1 LIVRGENAIK
11 NILSSSIP
19 NTVNESRIETTLSN
33 LKKNLILEESRGVG
47 GITVYKKAAPA
58 VVLVVTNEGTG
69 TGSIL
74 DNVGHLLTLTNW
86 HVVQGYDR
94 VAIFFKPK
102 KDIELKGEPLYFAKV
117 LKVDQASAN
126 LLILLFK
133 SKA

>member
-1 LIVRGENAIK
+1 M
-11 NILSSSIP
+11 
-19 NTVNESRIETTLSN
+19 
-33 LKKNLILEESRGVG
+33 KKNLILEESRGVG

-69 TGSIL
+69 TGPIL